1 MSDSNMTQSHRLK
14 HIIEAALLA
23 ADEPLSVSHIASLF
37 DEDEAPSAAQIGEAL
52 EAIAADCE
60 DRGVEL
66 REVASGFRLQV
77 KAEFQPWISRLWTE
91 RPARYSR
98 AMLETLALIA
108 YRQPITR
115 GEIESVRGVSLSPN
129 IIRTLQ
135 EREWVRIV
143 GHRDVP
149 GKPALFG
156 TTKTFLDYFN
166 LKSLDELP
174 TLSELRDLDAIEP
187 ELALDGGDGYGE
199 DGEPLSAAT
208 ADEAPHE
215 EDAETTEPAPVDPAG
230 EEPDHDVA
238 DEAAEEPPEDAEDE
252 EDEEDADGSASGA
265 DEDDAARGTPPA

>member
-1 MSDSNMTQSHRLK
+1 MIEIQTLK

-23 ADEPLSVSHIASLF
+23 ADEPLTVPQIASLF
-37 DEDEAPSAAQIGEAL
+37 GEDEAPSAADVGQAL
-52 EAIAADCE
+52 EALAADCE

-77 KAEFQPWISRLWTE
+77 KNEFQPWVSRLWTE

-129 IIRTLQ
+129 IMRTLQ
-135 EREWVRIV
+135 EREWIRIV

-156 TTKTFLDYFN
+156 TTRAFLDYFD

-174 TLSELRDLDAIEP
+174 TLSELRDLEAIEP
-187 ELALDGGDGYGE
+187 ELALEDGAEQGDATEGPVHEEAMDEDDREDEAHGVDALEHDGDEGERDGGQDQAE
-199 DGEPLSAAT
+199 DP
-208 ADEAPHE
+208 
-215 EDAETTEPAPVDPAG
+215 EDAA
-230 EEPDHDVA
+230 
-238 DEAAEEPPEDAEDE
+238 PPED
-252 EDEEDADGSASGA
+252 
-265 DEDDAARGTPPA
+265 DDPSPGPNPSP